1 MADVWIPLG
10 LFAALAAVVAALWWL
25 AVRVRSR
32 GGDVLG
38 PFDEL
43 WHPAA
48 HRTRIEKQEQA
59 EVRAPA
65 PSPGDLDPPPR

>member
-1 MADVWIPLG
+1 MADWLVPLVILAG
-10 LFAALAAVVAALWWL
+10 LALVVAALWWL
-25 AVRVRSR
+25 AVRVGRR
-32 GGDVLG
+32 GGGDVLG

-48 HRTRIEKQEQA
+48 HRTRLEQRERS

-65 PSPGDLDPPPR
+65 PSPDDL

>member
-1 MADVWIPLG
+1 MTDLLIPLG
-10 LFAALAAVVAALWWL
+10 LLAAFALVHAALWRL
-25 AVRVRSR
+25 AVRVRRR

-48 HRTRIEKQEQA
+48 HRTRIERQEQS
-59 EVRAPA
+59 ERRAPT
-65 PSPGDLDPPPR
+65 PSPDDL

>member
-1 MADVWIPLG
+1 MTNLLIPLG
-10 LFAALAAVVAALWWL
+10 LLAAFALVLAALWWL
-25 AVRVRSR
+25 AVRVRRRS

-48 HRTRIEKQEQA
+48 HRTRIEKREQS
-59 EVRAPA
+59 ERRTPA
-65 PSPGDLDPPPR
+65 PSPEDV